1 MNVTVL
7 KAWWVRINEVI
18 TREVCQ
24 PQIYQSPLRVN
35 FVLSQFYEGA
45 CVSENTPLTYDKQLH
60 H

>member
-45 CVSENTPLTYDKQLH
+45 CVS
-60 H
+60 